1 MHLDGPVLK
10 QHKTLLYFL
19 VIGIILTTF
28 YQRDD
33 MAVGCVLNG
42 CWGQC
47 GYCYV

>member
-19 VIGIILTTF
+19 VIGIIPL
-28 YQRDD
+28 YQCDD

-42 CWGQC
+42 RWGEC